1 MAEQEKELALA
12 KPDRTSTNLAVFS
25 TIEGFETGQR
35 MANALSSSNI
45 VPQNFQGPQNLG
57 SCLIALDLAARMG
70 LNPLVLMRGLYV
82 VHGTPSFSGQFV
94 IGLVNASG
102 LYKSRLKFEPV
113 GTPGK
118 PDFGYRCFAYDHD
131 GDKIYG
137 PVVSMQM
144 AASEGW
150 ITKNPKWKSMPDLM
164 LRYRAG
170 AYFQRTNCPELTF
183 GIPTREE
190 VEDTEGVVD
199 VPSHEVV
206 EIDPDAIPV
215 AEAPSNVKVAQPMSA
230 PSPAPA
236 PHPPVTPEEDF

>member
-1 MAEQEKELALA
+1 MAEQEKELDLH
-12 KPDRTSTNLAVFS
+12 KPDRTSTDLAVFS
-25 TIEGFETGQR
+25 TIEGFETGIR
-35 MANALSSSNI
+35 MANALSSSSI
-45 VPQNFQGPQNLG
+45 VPQNFQGQNNLG

-94 IGLVNASG
+94 IALVNSSG
-102 LYKSRLKFEPV
+102 LYKTKLKFEPV
-113 GTPGK
+113 GEVGK
-118 PDFGYRCFAYDHD
+118 PSFGYRCYAYDWD

-137 PVVSMQM
+137 PVVDMQM

-150 ITKNPKWKSMPDLM
+150 ISKNPKWKSMPDLM

-170 AYFQRTNCPELTF
+170 AFFQRTNAPELTF

-199 VPSHEVV
+199 VHPSEVV
-206 EIDPDAIPV
+206 ELDPENI
-215 AEAPSNVKVAQPMSA
+215 PMSE
-230 PSPAPA
+230 PQSAPA
-236 PHPPVTPEEDF
+236 PEVQPKEEF